1 MSSNRWD
8 GIERPYDEKD
18 VLSLRG
24 SKKIEYTLANDGAN
38 KLWDL
43 LHEEDAVR
51 CLGALTGNQAVQQ
64 VKAGLKAIY
73 LSGWQVAADAN
84 LAGDMYPDQSLYPAN
99 SVPAV
104 VKKINKAFQ
113 RADQLENVEGE
124 VVHDYYAPIVAD
136 AEAGFGG
143 PLNAYELMTGMI
155 DAGAAGVHFEDQLA
169 SEKKCG
175 HMGGKVLVPTKQFVK
190 TPINGTKNVILV
202 SSAKGGVGKSTVA
215 VNLAFALQNLGLKIG
230 ILDADVYGPSL
241 PKLINL
247 NEKPKS
253 EDGKAMMPLEK
264 YDAQCMAMGFLVDEQ
279 TPMIW
284 RGPMVIS
291 AIKTMTQS
299 VLWKDRDIIIVDM
312 PPGTGDTQL
321 TFAQQV
327 KVNGAII
334 VSTPQDLAL
343 LDVKRGIQMFDKTGV
358 KILGLI
364 DNMSYF
370 KGDDGKD
377 YKIFGESGVEKT
389 AKEFNKKFLGSL
401 PIHQDLRSSADK
413 GEPLTHSNPD
423 HEVSKL
429 FKNIAE
435 KIKQSFH

>member
-1 MSSNRWD
+1 MSQK
-8 GIERPYDEKD
+8 P
-18 VLSLRG
+18 
-24 SKKIEYTLANDGAN
+24 
-38 KLWDL
+38 
-43 LHEEDAVR
+43 
-51 CLGALTGNQAVQQ
+51 
-64 VKAGLKAIY
+64 
-73 LSGWQVAADAN
+73 
-84 LAGDMYPDQSLYPAN
+84 PP
-99 SVPAV
+99 
-104 VKKINKAFQ
+104 
-113 RADQLENVEGE
+113 
-124 VVHDYYAPIVAD
+124 
-136 AEAGFGG
+136 
-143 PLNAYELMTGMI
+143 
-155 DAGAAGVHFEDQLA
+155 
-169 SEKKCG
+169 
-175 HMGGKVLVPTKQFVK
+175 KQFVK
-190 TPINGTKNVILV
+190 TPIKGTKFVLLV
-202 SSAKGGVGKSTVA
+202 SSSKGGVGKSTIA

-247 NEKPKS
+247 NEKPKNK
-253 EDGKAMMPLEK
+253 DGNAIIPLEK
-264 YDAQCMAMGFLVDEQ
+264 YNAQCMSMGFLVDEL

-291 AIKTMTQS
+291 AIKTMTQN

-327 KVNGAII
+327 KVDGAVI

-358 KILGLI
+358 KILGII

-389 AKEFNKKFLGSL
+389 AKEFNKEFLGSL

-413 GEPLTHSNPD
+413 GEPLTHFNPD

-429 FKNIAE
+429 FKEIAE
-435 KIKQSFH
+435 KIKQSVH

>member
-1 MSSNRWD
+1 MSQK
-8 GIERPYDEKD
+8 P
-18 VLSLRG
+18 
-24 SKKIEYTLANDGAN
+24 
-38 KLWDL
+38 
-43 LHEEDAVR
+43 
-51 CLGALTGNQAVQQ
+51 
-64 VKAGLKAIY
+64 
-73 LSGWQVAADAN
+73 
-84 LAGDMYPDQSLYPAN
+84 PP
-99 SVPAV
+99 
-104 VKKINKAFQ
+104 
-113 RADQLENVEGE
+113 
-124 VVHDYYAPIVAD
+124 
-136 AEAGFGG
+136 
-143 PLNAYELMTGMI
+143 
-155 DAGAAGVHFEDQLA
+155 
-169 SEKKCG
+169 
-175 HMGGKVLVPTKQFVK
+175 KQFIK
-190 TPINGTKNVILV
+190 TPINGTKSVVLV

-215 VNLAFALQNLGLKIG
+215 VNLTFALQNLGLKIG

-253 EDGKAMMPLEK
+253 KDGKAIIPLEK
-264 YDAQCMAMGFLVDEQ
+264 YDAQCMSMGFLVDEQ

-327 KVNGAII
+327 KVDGAVI

-389 AKEFNKKFLGSL
+389 AKEFNKEFLGSL
-401 PIHQDLRSSADK
+401 PIHQDLRKSADK

-429 FKNIAE
+429 FKSIAE
-435 KIKQSFH
+435 KIKKNI